1 MRGWGVGGM
10 ILPYLPCFTWLLLLY
25 GSIEFLIF
33 LKQSSWPKT
42 MYAKHWRKLAW
53 ATFLGNFPILLVQQ
67 FCGALMNSCLCE
79 YATVFSMKNK
89 FQPVILAFYF
99 DLGPPFYF
107 LKWNCFFST
116 FKPVLNEYVTISN
129 TYCHGKCVLSYK
141 LKDFL

>member
-1 MRGWGVGGM
+1 
-10 ILPYLPCFTWLLLLY
+10 
-25 GSIEFLIF
+25 
-33 LKQSSWPKT
+33 

-107 LKWNCFFST
+107 LK
-116 FKPVLNEYVTISN
+116 
-129 TYCHGKCVLSYK
+129 
-141 LKDFL
+141 